1 MDFIESKFQV
11 FNKALDLQAA
21 NIDQALDVKDKDM
34 Q

>member
-21 NIDQALDVKDKDM
+21 SIDQALDVKDKDM